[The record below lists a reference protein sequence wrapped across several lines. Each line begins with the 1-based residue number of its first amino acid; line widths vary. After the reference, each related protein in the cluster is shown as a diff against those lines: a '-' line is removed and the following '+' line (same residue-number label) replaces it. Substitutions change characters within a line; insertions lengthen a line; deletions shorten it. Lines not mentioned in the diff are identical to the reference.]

1 MATYWAL
8 PKFSQEQEYAMGFP
22 TIRDQF
28 VYPTIIHYP
37 LFHYPLFVT
46 RHKLVPSLCI
56 PATAARTWEEKGFV
70 GTWSDGGKGGRVT
83 FQNGGGVSLPSRIT
97 KRHSDSVEF
106 SLLRQVSLAKGNVLS
121 AYCIYGYIQ
130 LGLVLIKDIF
140 KRSSLFCNIHTIL
153 FVKPIAL

>member
-1 MATYWAL
+1 MS
-8 PKFSQEQEYAMGFP
+8 KFSQEQKYALGFP
-22 TIRDQF
+22 NIRDHI

-37 LFHYPLFVT
+37 LFLYPLFVT

-70 GTWSDGGKGGRVT
+70 GTWSDGGKGGSVT

-97 KRHSDSVEF
+97 KRHSGSVQF
-106 SLLRQVSLAKGNVLS
+106 SRLGKGFTCNKAMFWLH
-121 AYCIYGYIQ
+121 IYGYIQ

-140 KRSSLFCNIHTIL
+140 IRNSLFCSIHTIL
-153 FVKPIAL
+153 FVKPIFSLYI

>member
-1 MATYWAL
+1 MATL
-8 PKFSQEQEYAMGFP
+8 QEMATVSKIKTNIVKSERKRSSSWLHTGHCQSLHKSRVMPLGFP

-37 LFHYPLFVT
+37 LFLYPLFVT

-97 KRHSDSVEF
+97 KRHSCLVQF
-106 SLLRQVSLAKGNVLS
+106 RRFGKVSLAIRQ
-121 AYCIYGYIQ
+121 CFECM
-130 LGLVLIKDIF
+130 DIF
-140 KRSSLFCNIHTIL
+140 N
-153 FVKPIAL
+153 

>member
-1 MATYWAL
+1 
-8 PKFSQEQEYAMGFP
+8 MGFP

-37 LFHYPLFVT
+37 LFLYPLFVT
-46 RHKLVPSLCI
+46 RHKLAPSLCI

-97 KRHSDSVEF
+97 KRHSGSVQF
-106 SLLRQVSLAKGNVLS
+106 SRLRQVPLAIRQCFE
-121 AYCIYGYIQ
+121 CIYGYIYWIYPTRISFDQ
-130 LGLVLIKDIF
+130 GYIYQKLSVFQQYIQFYL
-140 KRSSLFCNIHTIL
+140 
-153 FVKPIAL
+153 

>member
-8 PKFSQEQEYAMGFP
+8 SKFSQEQEYAIGFP

-37 LFHYPLFVT
+37 LFLYPPFVT

-97 KRHSDSVEF
+97 KRHSCLVQF
-106 SLLRQVSLAKGNVLS
+106 RRFGKVSLAIRQCFE
-121 AYCIYGYIQ
+121 CIHGYIQ
-130 LGLVLIKDIF
+130 LGLVLIRDIF
-140 KRSSLFCNIHTIL
+140 IRNSLLCSIHTIL